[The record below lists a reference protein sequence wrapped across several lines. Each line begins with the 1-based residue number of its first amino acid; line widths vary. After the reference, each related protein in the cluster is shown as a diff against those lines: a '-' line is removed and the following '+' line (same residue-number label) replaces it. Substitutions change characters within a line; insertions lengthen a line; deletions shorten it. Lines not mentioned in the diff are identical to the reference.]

1 MTQEEE
7 NEVPTALDFYMSFVG
22 KYKSDGK
29 TLDLMTQ
36 FAKLHVQAA
45 LEAASYGAKLAS
57 YDNKANKPGTSRFT
71 TMTVNDVEWRACSE
85 SILNAYPLENVK

>member
-7 NEVPTALDFYMSFVG
+7 NKVPTAAEFYSSFVV

-45 LEAASYGAKLAS
+45 LEAASEKATQNYSEENVLGE
-57 YDNKANKPGTSRFT
+57 YYTINK
-71 TMTVNDVEWRACSE
+71 D